1 MRNEEMASLL
11 GRTPAFSTLDPQI
24 LEQIAAST
32 HSRSYRRGDSIFHEG
47 ESGDCLYVVASGLV
61 KVFTAS
67 ESGDEM
73 LLATLRPPDMF
84 GELALIDGGPRS
96 ASAAAMHPTIL
107 LVITRTAFFD
117 LIRRCPSA
125 LEGVLRSVATLL
137 RNTLGRASDLVF
149 LDLPGRVAKV
159 LVELAEDRGES
170 MAGGIG
176 LSLDITQ
183 SDFAAMVGGSRP
195 TVNQILHAFEER
207 GYLVVRGRQIF
218 VKRLDLL
225 RRRAAL

>member
-1 MRNEEMASLL
+1 MRNEEIASLL
-11 GRTPAFSTLDPQI
+11 GRTPAFSGLDRQT
-24 LEQIAAST
+24 LEQMARSA
-32 HSRSYRRGDSIFHEG
+32 HSRSYPRGDSIFHEG
-47 ESGDCLYVVASGLV
+47 ESGDCLYVVAGGLV

-96 ASAAAMHPTIL
+96 ASAAALEPTLL
-107 LVITRTAFFD
+107 LVITRTAFFE
-117 LIRRCPSA
+117 LIRRYPSA

-149 LDLPGRVAKV
+149 LDLPGRVAKM
-159 LVELAEDRGES
+159 LVEIAEERGED
-170 MAGGIG
+170 MVGGIG
-176 LSLDITQ
+176 LSLGIKQ

-207 GYLVVRGRQIF
+207 GYLMIHGRQIV
-218 VKRLDLL
+218 VKQLDQL